1 MSNYGRTKDYY
12 KNVLDEYE
20 KKENK
25 NSLDEANNNSALS
38 AYYQKNFLEE
48 TYTKAN
54 EDLNKSL
61 ENQQRSAYFNNEK
74 ILKYLPNSLKV
85 NGLQNNTG
93 VSSQAYLDANNN
105 YQNNLNTINN
115 NYQSNKSTLE
125 NTYNENMLKVD
136 DNYNNA
142 LVTNKTNYWNDVTNK
157 NNAIINMQT
166 DLLSQAENYGDD
178 YGIGYTEEGVN
189 KLKEYVK
196 TQDLPDDVKSQLET
210 YIDNNFNIA
219 TEDEISEVEWGNK
232 LQTNYGVTED
242 TTVID
247 NNSAGTFSFGKFN
260 GTGEGKKQDTYVSTI
275 LQLAKDGK
283 IANGTVVDFNY
294 GSGKANYVYANGKW
308 YKTNNTADIT
318 EKNVNTLSGGRIT
331 NISSTKDAGLIGK
344 VGKFITNAIHST
356 DSTVEIDGKKY
367 AMYELSGTTS
377 RTETANKLNAKY
389 PNRKTGDVYND
400 NGTIYAYYDG
410 TWYSTSKDMNIF

>member
-54 EDLNKSL
+54 EDLNKNL

-74 ILKYLPNSLKV
+74 ILKYLPNNLKV

-93 VSSQAYLDANNN
+93 VSNQAYLDANNN

-115 NYQSNKSTLE
+115 NYQTNKSTLE

-157 NNAIINMQT
+157 NNAIINMQK
-166 DLLSQAENYGDD
+166 DLEDQASNYIND
-178 YGIGYTEEGVN
+178 YNIGYTEEGVN

-196 TQDLPDDVKSQLET
+196 TQDLPDDVKSQLEA
-210 YIDNNFNIA
+210 YIDNNFNIS
-219 TEDEISEVEWGNK
+219 TEDEISEAEWGSK

-247 NNSAGTFSFGKFN
+247 NNSAGTYSFGEFN
-260 GTGEGKKQDTYVSTI
+260 GTGEGKKQDTYITTVI
-275 LQLAKDGK
+275 QMAKDGK
-283 IANGTVVDFNY
+283 IANGTVVNFNY
-294 GSGKANYVYANGKW
+294 GAGKKANYVYANGKW
-308 YKTNNTADIT
+308 YKTSNTATYDYKDYLSQQEANEKASIQQVTTGKYKYENYNQVGNRDFVIYNGETHKIISLGTNKSSNYQFYSDIPNNTIVTYGGKTYFKTAT
-318 EKNVNTLSGGRIT
+318 KLWQVVN
-331 NISSTKDAGLIGK
+331 
-344 VGKFITNAIHST
+344 
-356 DSTVEIDGKKY
+356 
-367 AMYELSGTTS
+367 
-377 RTETANKLNAKY
+377 
-389 PNRKTGDVYND
+389 
-400 NGTIYAYYDG
+400 
-410 TWYSTSKDMNIF
+410 

>member
-74 ILKYLPNSLKV
+74 ILKYLPNNLKV

-115 NYQSNKSTLE
+115 NYQTNKSTLE

-157 NNAIINMQT
+157 NNAIINMQD
-166 DLLSQAENYGDD
+166 DLENQAANYIND
-178 YGIGYTEEGVN
+178 YNIGYTEEGVN

-196 TQDLPDDVKSQLET
+196 TQDLPDDVKSQLEA
-210 YIDNNFNIA
+210 YIDNNFNIS
-219 TEDEISEVEWGNK
+219 TEDEIAEAEWGSK
-232 LQTNYGVTED
+232 LQTNYGVTEE

-260 GTGEGKKQDTYVSTI
+260 GTGEGKKQDTYVSTVI
-275 LQLAKDGK
+275 QMAKDGK
-283 IANGTVVDFNY
+283 IANGTVVNFNY
-294 GSGKANYVYANGKW
+294 GAGKKANYVYANGNW
-308 YKTNNTADIT
+308 YKTSNTATFDYTNYISEAQT
-318 EKNVNTLSGGRIT
+318 QKIGTGTQGQGKNERIVSYNGSEHNMIFVANKGYSKYKQIEHVPDNTVF
-331 NISSTKDAGLIGK
+331 NYNGK
-344 VGKFITNAIHST
+344 TYFK
-356 DSTVEIDGKKY
+356 
-367 AMYELSGTTS
+367 
-377 RTETANKLNAKY
+377 TANKLY
-389 PNRKTGDVYND
+389 QVVD
-400 NGTIYAYYDG
+400 
-410 TWYSTSKDMNIF
+410 